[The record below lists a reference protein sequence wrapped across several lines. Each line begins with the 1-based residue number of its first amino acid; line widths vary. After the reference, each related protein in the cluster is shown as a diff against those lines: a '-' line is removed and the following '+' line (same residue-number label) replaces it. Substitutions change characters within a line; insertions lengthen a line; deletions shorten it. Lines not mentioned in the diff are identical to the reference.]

1 MSWPGCPGAPDQEL
15 SKPPDAMELI
25 TSKANPKIKQIR
37 ALRQHK
43 TRQAAGML
51 VVEGIRP
58 VGEAITAKA
67 QIDCLVYAPGLLTS
81 EYALGLIADQSA
93 QGIPAYPTTPEV
105 FASLAEK
112 ENPQGLLAVVVQPRA
127 SLDQLNPTN
136 FSWGVAVVAPQDP
149 GNIGTILRTID
160 AAGASGL
167 ILIDHSAD
175 PFHPTAVR
183 ASIGALFWLPVIQTS
198 FVEFSQWATSNAYQ
212 VYGTSAHAS
221 QDYRTI
227 SRYEQPCILLL
238 GSERE
243 GLSSEQIQICQHRL
257 RLPMTGKT
265 TSLNLAVAAGIL
277 LYDMLEKQTE
287 LRNA

>member
-1 MSWPGCPGAPDQEL
+1 
-15 SKPPDAMELI
+15 MELI

-43 TRQAAGML
+43 ARQTTRL
-51 VVEGIRP
+51 LIVEGIRP
-58 VGEAITAKA
+58 VGEAITAGVKV
-67 QIDCLVYAPGLLTS
+67 DCLVYAPGLLTS
-81 EYALGLIADQSA
+81 EYALSLVAEQQA
-93 QGIPAYPTTPEV
+93 QGISAYPTTPDV

-112 ENPQGLLAVVVQPRA
+112 ENPQGLLAVVVQPHTH
-127 SLDQLNPTN
+127 LTQLNPAN
-136 FSWGVAVVAPQDP
+136 FDWGVAAVSPQDP
-149 GNIGTILRTID
+149 GNIGAILRTID

-167 ILIDHSAD
+167 ILIDHSVD

-183 ASIGALFWLPVIQTS
+183 ASMGSLFWLPVAQAS
-198 FVEFSQWATSNAYQ
+198 FEEFSQWAETHAYH

-227 SRYEQPCILLL
+227 SHYERPSILLL

-243 GLSSEQIQICQHRL
+243 GLLPEQIKICQHRI
-257 RLPMTGKT
+257 RLPMLGKT

-277 LYDMLEKQTE
+277 LYDMLEKRTV
-287 LRNA
+287 